1 MLCADGAVGH
11 GGGDMTQYCRY
22 CCYLCVGNGTWCDKQ
37 GREMTEA
44 TAKSPNRCHDFC
56 RNPIDAFA
64 ENEKGHSPR
73 IPRKKQCDG
82 QMSLF

>member
-1 MLCADGAVGH
+1 
-11 GGGDMTQYCRY
+11 MTQYCRY

-44 TAKSPNRCHDFC
+44 TAKAPNRCHDFC
-56 RNPIDAFA
+56 LNPIDTFA

>member
-1 MLCADGAVGH
+1 
-11 GGGDMTQYCRY
+11 MTQYCRY
-22 CCYLCVGNGTWCDKQ
+22 CCYLCVGNGTWCDKR

-73 IPRKKQCDG
+73 IPRKKLVLGGLDEG
-82 QMSLF
+82 IDAFEFIFWDRRT